1 MVMPDS
7 TAISE
12 GMPKTTDT
20 WQLPQNTVVYRCCI
34 RLQRSESI

>member
-20 WQLPQNTVVYRCCI
+20 WQLPQNIVVGVA
-34 RLQRSESI
+34 